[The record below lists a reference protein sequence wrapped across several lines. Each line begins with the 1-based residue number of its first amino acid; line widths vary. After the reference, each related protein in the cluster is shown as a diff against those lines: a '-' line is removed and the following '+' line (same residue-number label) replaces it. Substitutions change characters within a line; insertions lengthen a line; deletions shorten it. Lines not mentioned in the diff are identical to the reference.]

1 MHYKLP
7 SRPFLITLTA
17 STLSVPLTN
26 MLTGIQMDA
35 AESSYIDFLVSSN
48 IGIFLRTFGSEE
60 AERKRRLQTNKPV
73 DVEIWRTLWSK
84 DIFFFFGVYCVH
96 VMLRMLPH
104 CDILK
109 TCWIS
114 WALPRLWGWSGE
126 CDYRLWIYLF
136 SSVVFV
142 FFSYHVSRELKLFRR
157 QCENSSPNRP
167 TVLSWSHL
175 FQDALVWVW
184 IVIETSFFQ
193 SP

>member
-26 MLTGIQMDA
+26 MLIGIQMDA

-84 DIFFFFGVYCVH
+84 DIFFFF
-96 VMLRMLPH
+96 L
-104 CDILK
+104 
-109 TCWIS
+109 
-114 WALPRLWGWSGE
+114 E
-126 CDYRLWIYLF
+126 C
-136 SSVVFV
+136 
-142 FFSYHVSRELKLFRR
+142 
-157 QCENSSPNRP
+157 
-167 TVLSWSHL
+167 TVLMLCCRCFHTVT
-175 FQDALVWVW
+175 F
-184 IVIETSFFQ
+184 
-193 SP
+193 